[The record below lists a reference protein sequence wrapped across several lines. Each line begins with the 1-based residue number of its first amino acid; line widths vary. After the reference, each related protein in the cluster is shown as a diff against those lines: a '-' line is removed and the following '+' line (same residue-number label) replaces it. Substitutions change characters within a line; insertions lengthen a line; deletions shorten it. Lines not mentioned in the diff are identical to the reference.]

1 MKVSRL
7 GVVGLGGMGSGHAAF
22 WRDLGVEVH
31 GYDEFAEA
39 RAAAARAGVQVH
51 DDLTSLL
58 SAVDAVDVCTPTDV
72 HARVALAAVRAGRHV
87 IVEKPITRTLAE
99 ADELLAAASEANVQL
114 HVAHVVRYFPA
125 YAAAHEAVEAG
136 RIGRPAVLR
145 FTREGGL
152 PGGRRWFLNA
162 ERSGGL
168 ILDVMIHDIDYA
180 RWIAGEV
187 VRVYAKE
194 LRRVGPENTA
204 SHAYAVLTHAD
215 GAISHVTASWAREGA
230 GFRTSFDIAGETG
243 LLEYATD
250 ERVAMRTAPPELFG
264 GGEWRKGED
273 PWSLELREFLT
284 ALNGGPAPRVSAADG
299 RAALRIA
306 LAAIE
311 SAATGEPI
319 EIDERV
325 GAPGEG
331 KVIGA

>member
-1 MKVSRL
+1 
-7 GVVGLGGMGSGHAAF
+7 MGSGHATI
-22 WRDLGVEVH
+22 WRDSGVEVH
-31 GYDEFAEA
+31 GYDEFAEV
-39 RAAAARAGVQVH
+39 REAAERSGVRVH

-58 SAVDAVDVCTPTDV
+58 DAVDAVDVCTPTDV
-72 HARVALAAVRAGRHV
+72 HARVALEAVRAGRHV
-87 IVEKPITRTLAE
+87 IVEKPFTRTVAE
-99 ADELLAAASEANVQL
+99 ADELLAAAADAHVQV

-125 YAAAHEAVEAG
+125 YAAAREAVAGG

-152 PGGRRWFLNA
+152 PGGRRWFLDA

-168 ILDVMIHDIDYA
+168 ICDVMIHDIDYA
-180 RWIAGEV
+180 RWIAGDV

-204 SHAYAVLTHAD
+204 SHAYAVLTHES
-215 GAISHVTASWAREGA
+215 GAISHLTASWAREGA

-250 ERVAMRTAPPELFG
+250 ERVAMRTAPPDLFG

-284 ALNGGPAPRVSAADG
+284 ALNGGPAPRVSAEDG
-299 RAALRIA
+299 REALRIA
-306 LAAIE
+306 LAAVE
-311 SAATGEPI
+311 SAKTGEAI
-319 EIDERV
+319 EIDDRA

-331 KVIGA
+331 TVVGA